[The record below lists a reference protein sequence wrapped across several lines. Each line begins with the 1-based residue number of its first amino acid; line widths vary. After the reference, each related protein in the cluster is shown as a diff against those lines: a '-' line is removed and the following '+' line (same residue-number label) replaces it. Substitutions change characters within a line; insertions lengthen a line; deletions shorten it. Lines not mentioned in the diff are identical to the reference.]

1 MVLLGLIT
9 HIFLVINFVQSSIL
23 PEEIPKTILF
33 HINVIQSL
41 FRSMITIDDDGK

>member
-33 HINVIQSL
+33 HINVIQS